1 MENKSTKW
9 NYSLVLALGVL
20 GCRKTLDITKL
31 ALDTRKSFVKVAIII
46 ILTVGDNSY
55 ENPGICLFS
64 PVAHLGLL
72 RRSLRPSIQCIK
84 IPKECLKYPRAML

>member
-9 NYSLVLALGVL
+9 NYRLVFALGVL

-31 ALDTRKSFVKVAIII
+31 ALDTRKSLVKVAIII

-55 ENPGICLFS
+55 GVSIHLSLFPRGPWPTS
-64 PVAHLGLL
+64 GYYGVAYAH
-72 RRSLRPSIQCIK
+72 QYNV
-84 IPKECLKYPRAML
+84 LKYLKNV